1 VPSLTSSEIPVRA
14 RQFLR
19 TSAVVLMAAIVA
31 TSCGA
36 GSAQRSQQHLPSE
49 WVSQGP
55 TDSPPD
61 LPVASAAI
69 NRDTIMRAL
78 DRSLSETSSSLV
90 RRTTLG
96 YAGVEVDSVDR
107 LVWDGNTGSATS
119 RMEIDE
125 RYLTNG
131 EIRDLLDSM
140 NRERARDD
148 SDLEAQQL
156 RAEFDRLRLSVEDLL
171 DQVASA
177 GSEMAPIGLG
187 WWEAD
192 LDGVDGS
199 QKVDLLIANDHID
212 TLVFTVDVLGSSGTS
227 TWKFAG

>member
-1 VPSLTSSEIPVRA
+1 MPSFTSSETPVRA
-14 RQFLR
+14 RTFLR

-36 GSAQRSQQHLPSE
+36 GSAQRAQQHLPSE
-49 WVSQGP
+49 RVSQAP
-55 TDSPPD
+55 TGAQSD
-61 LPVASAAI
+61 LPVASTTLS
-69 NRDTIMRAL
+69 RDMITRAL
-78 DRSLSETSSSLV
+78 DRSMSEASGSLT

-107 LVWDGNTGSATS
+107 LVWDGDTGSATS

-125 RYLTNG
+125 KYLTSG

-148 SDLEAQQL
+148 SDLVAQQL
-156 RAEFDRLRLSVEDLL
+156 RAEFDQVRLSVEDLL

-177 GSEMAPIGLG
+177 GSEMNSIGLG

-192 LDGVDGS
+192 LNGVDGS
-199 QKVDLLIANDHID
+199 QKVDLLIVDGHLD

-227 TWKFAG
+227 TWKFAA

>member
-1 VPSLTSSEIPVRA
+1 MPSLTSSEIPVCA

-49 WVSQGP
+49 RVSQAP
-55 TDSPPD
+55 TDALPD
-61 LPVASAAI
+61 LPVASTTLS
-69 NRDTIMRAL
+69 RDMITRAL
-78 DRSLSETSSSLV
+78 DRSMSEASGSLT
-90 RRTTLG
+90 RRITLG

-107 LVWDGNTGSATS
+107 LVWDGNTGSVTS

-125 RYLTNG
+125 KYLTSG

-156 RAEFDRLRLSVEDLL
+156 RAKFDQVRLSVEDLL

-192 LDGVDGS
+192 LDGTDGS
-199 QKVDLLIANDHID
+199 QKVDLLIVNNHVD
-212 TLVFTVDVLGSSGTS
+212 TLVFTVDVIGSSGTA